1 MFNLETDQNPASVFA
16 VVNGEILSC
25 LPSDLYIPPDA
36 LKVFLETFEGPLDL
50 LLYLIKKQRL
60 DILNIPIAQITLQY
74 MKYVDLIRE
83 YRFELAA
90 EYLVMAAVL
99 AEIKSR
105 MLLPSPVVV
114 VDDDMEDLSI
124 SGLGSAGGIGTS
136 SASRARFLAQQ
147 RELNLKKQQQKM
159 AQSGEN
165 FNFGLF
171 FLSS

>member
-1 MFNLETDQNPASVFA
+1 
-16 VVNGEILSC
+16 
-25 LPSDLYIPPDA
+25 
-36 LKVFLETFEGPLDL
+36 
-50 LLYLIKKQRL
+50 
-60 DILNIPIAQITLQY
+60 
-74 MKYVDLIRE
+74 
-83 YRFELAA
+83 
-90 EYLVMAAVL
+90 
-99 AEIKSR
+99 
-105 MLLPSPVVV
+105 
-114 VDDDMEDLSI
+114 MEDLSI